1 MMSKEDIKKYFEDLL
16 PWEKEELSR
25 ELYEKYCGDDR
36 VQPMSISDA
45 LCEYNQEE
53 ILDTI
58 GEEAIS
64 EFLCDYGGW
73 DMLLD
78 CLETEKFSVAAN
90 YIFNRCKKICG
101 SICDLIAKYF
111 KEKH

>member
-16 PWEKEELSR
+16 PWEREELSR
-25 ELYEKYCGDDR
+25 ELYEKYCEDDR
-36 VQPMSISDA
+36 GEPMCISDA
-45 LCEYNQEE
+45 LCDFNQDD
-53 ILDTI
+53 ILDAI

-73 DMLLD
+73 DTLLD
-78 CLETEKFSVAAN
+78 NLEIEKPSVAAN
-90 YIFNRCKKICG
+90 YIFTRCKKICG
-101 SICDLIAKYF
+101 NMCDLIAKYF